1 MEIGIKNIGVIMI
14 VGFILMIGCGEDE
27 MIPDNGSDEE
37 IDLTTIPYN
46 PESYEVTIPPHFP
59 PLEVPADNPMTKAG
73 VDLGRHL
80 FYDPILSID
89 STISCASCHMPKAS
103 FSDNLAISR
112 GVDNALGERSSMS
125 LLNVA
130 LYNRGLFWDGRVQ
143 TLEEQA
149 LAPVETP
156 HELNNSW
163 EEVEDRLQ
171 SHATYQEKFR
181 KAFGIEKNTEITKE
195 LTAKAIAQF
204 ERIMISKGTAKYDR
218 VELGLDVYTDE
229 ELLGRDLYF
238 DENQFVPDAEC
249 GHCHSVP
256 LMTANDYFNNGLDEA
271 PTMTEFSDL
280 GRGKVTGILLDNGKF
295 RAPTLRNIIF
305 TAPYMHDGRFQSLE
319 EVIEHYDSGGK
330 NSPNKDPL
338 IRPLNLTNVQKE
350 ALVAFI
356 MTMQEP
362 DVMDIPELQNPFK

>member
-1 MEIGIKNIGVIMI
+1 MEIRINHISII
-14 VGFILMIGCGEDE
+14 LIIGFILIIGCGEDE
-27 MIPDNGSDEE
+27 MIPENNGNEE
-37 IDLTTIPYN
+37 IDLTNIPYN
-46 PESYEVTIPPHFP
+46 PETYKVSVPPHFP
-59 PLEVPADNPMTKAG
+59 ALEIPADNPMTVAG

-89 STISCASCHMPKAS
+89 STMSCASCHLPEAS

-112 GVDNALGERSSMS
+112 GVDNVPGKRSSMS

-143 TLEEQA
+143 TLEDQA

-171 SHATYQEKFR
+171 KNESYQEKFR
-181 KAFGIEKNTEITKE
+181 KAFGIEKNTDITKE
-195 LTAKAIAQF
+195 LTVKAIAQF

-256 LMTANDYFNNGLDEA
+256 LMTSNDYFNNGLDEA

-280 GRGKVTGILLDNGKF
+280 GRGKVTGLLIDNGKF
-295 RAPTLRNIIF
+295 RAPTLRNIVY
-305 TAPYMHDGRFQSLE
+305 TAPYMHDGRFQTLE
-319 EVIEHYDSGGK
+319 EVIEHYNSGGK
-330 NSPNKDPL
+330 KSPNKDPL
-338 IRPLNLTNVQKE
+338 ILPLNLTKEHKE
-350 ALVAFI
+350 ALIAFI

-362 DVMDIPELQNPFK
+362 DILEDPELQNPFK